1 MKGSKKSIIDYYI
14 KLEDYDLSEYIYWQ
28 ECVEDYSD
36 YYYEYYYENGVRL
49 CRTDDKNKIR
59 QDKIDKILDTNE
71 PYLQKILNEKRI
83 ES

>member
-14 KLEDYDLSEYIYWQ
+14 KLEDYDLSEYMYWQ
-28 ECVEDYSD
+28 EWAEDHD
-36 YYYEYYYENGVRL
+36 YYDYYEYYYENGVRL

-59 QDKIDKILDTNE
+59 QDKIDKILDTSE
-71 PYLQKILNEKRI
+71 SYLQKILNEKR